1 MKIGLKRAAVTMFAV
16 MACWVNA
23 QERFP
28 LAPPDT
34 STPKQ
39 TYESYIVAAT
49 QANKEL
55 GIIYR
60 DLSNVTESQRQM
72 ISSSFERASL
82 TFDLSQVSASSQNR
96 VAIESVMLLKEVLD
110 RVPPFDTSTIP
121 NNTDVERWTV
131 PNTSIYIVKQPSG
144 QYQFSS
150 ETVEHLHS
158 FYRLV
163 SHLPSNIQASPDYYE
178 YYSLSAGRLIPPP
191 WFAFI
196 DAMPEQMMV
205 EFGDQAIWQWVALI
219 LLVFVLAFYAYW
231 VYQKVEH
238 VLLKPV
244 LMALGLFVFDWTAD
258 YQLNLT
264 GTLMTT
270 LNTIGEL
277 MFWPLIAQT
286 AYLLG
291 ASCCRWLMV
300 GQRINTGLKKS
311 LAQITGTLAGSF
323 CAVCVI
329 GYGLHRLGVPVYGIV
344 TGLSLGGMA
353 IALAIRPTMENLI
366 GGVIMFMDK
375 SLSVGDFCSV
385 GSVSGVVEQIGVR
398 STRIRAKDR
407 TLITISNGDVV
418 KMQITNFSRRDRYP
432 FLVKLGLRYETPME
446 TMVAV
451 TRDIREFL
459 AQHPRVLA
467 SPLRVHFSSFSDYSL
482 DIDVFAHIDTR
493 DREDFLNTQQEL
505 LMEINRVI
513 DEHGAEFAFPSTTTY
528 LNPDSLTQAPTSL
541 KLAGDGQG

>member
-1 MKIGLKRAAVTMFAV
+1 MKIWIKQAWVIMLGLI
-16 MACWVNA
+16 ACFVNA

-28 LAPPDT
+28 LSPPDT
-34 STPKQ
+34 STPKL
-39 TYESYIVAAT
+39 TYDSYIASVT
-49 QANKEL
+49 EANREL
-55 GIIYR
+55 GIVYN
-60 DLSNVTESQRQM
+60 DLSNVSEDQRQK
-72 ISSSFERASL
+72 IHSSFERAAL
-82 TFDLSQVSASSQNR
+82 TFDLSQVAASSQNR

-110 RVPPFDTSTIP
+110 RVPTFDTNAIP
-121 NNTDVERWTV
+121 NSADIERWTV
-131 PNTSIYIVKQPSG
+131 PNTNISIVRQPSG
-144 QYQFSS
+144 HYQFSS
-150 ETVEHLHS
+150 DTVTHLHR
-158 FYRLV
+158 YYGLV
-163 SHLPSNIQASPDYYE
+163 SHLPSNIDASPDYYK
-178 YYSLSAGRLIPPP
+178 YYSLSAGRLIPPG
-191 WFAFI
+191 WFAFVES
-196 DAMPEQMMV
+196 MPAEMMI
-205 EFGDQAIWQWVALI
+205 EIGDQAIWQWIAL
-219 LLVFVLAFYAYW
+219 LLLSCVLVLYAYAI
-231 VYQKVEH
+231 YHKVQH

-244 LMALGLFVFDWTAD
+244 MMAFGLFVFDWTAD
-258 YQLNLT
+258 YQFNLT

-270 LNTIGEL
+270 LNMMVEL
-277 MFWPLIAQT
+277 LFWPLIAQA

-291 ASCCRWLMV
+291 ASGCRWLMV
-300 GQRINTGLKKS
+300 GQRLADGLKKS
-311 LAQITGTLAGSF
+311 LAQIMGTLAGSF

-329 GYGLHRLGVPVYGIV
+329 GYGLHRLGVPVYGII

-528 LNPDSLTQAPTSL
+528 LNPDSLTQAPTTL
-541 KLAGDGQG
+541 KLAGDGQD